1 MPDDSAP
8 TQAALAAVF
17 DHVVSVVAAA
27 SSRHSAF
34 PWSSDWE
41 AVEVVVRRNGD
52 LRVALDGQVGGSGTP
67 SASVESDVIVT
78 TTRRGCARGDEW
90 HRHHE
95 ERARIEVTVSGGLKA
110 PPPHPDPTPSTSDI
124 DAIAVCVRGGIT
136 WFSSSPAW
144 QRSDVVRQLQSC
156 PTHLADLLSR
166 FPVVQV
172 TVRFGEGVG
181 GRAWGIA

>member
-1 MPDDSAP
+1 MPDDSPA
-8 TQAALAAVF
+8 TAAVLSAVF

-41 AVEVVVRRNGD
+41 AVDVVVRRAGD
-52 LRVALDGQVGGSGTP
+52 LRIAFGVQAHGLGTP
-67 SASVESDVIVT
+67 SASVESEVT
-78 TTRRGCARGDEW
+78 VDTTRRGCARGDEW

-95 ERARIEVTVSGGLKA
+95 GRARIQVTVSGGLEA

-144 QRSDVVRQLQSC
+144 QRSDVVRQVQRC

-172 TVRFGEGVG
+172 TVRFVEGVG
-181 GRAWGIA
+181 G